1 MVAPAKSEK
10 GAAMRIVGWILR
22 ILACIW
28 LVFGGLRVFLALAG
42 TGGPG
47 NHLLAGI
54 ITLLLSI
61 AAFWASG
68 KLLDRADKA
77 KQATHENLE

>member
-1 MVAPAKSEK
+1 MDTENLGVYMA
-10 GAAMRIVGWILR
+10 RVWR
-22 ILACIW
+22 TAC
-28 LVFGGLRVFLALAG
+28 FPR
-42 TGGPG
+42 TSGPG

-77 KQATHENLE
+77 KQAAHENLE